1 MDSNVKNFI
10 ELRNVIVEPVN
21 VTMSNVVPSD
31 EIADIVEQN
40 WVNLQK
46 AYFAIMKV
54 NIEPTVLK
62 TMIIKSEEDPS
73 LDSIDTIL
81 DELEDVLQELR
92 GFVEEAASEIELENN
107 KVNNL
112 KQDEYGK

>member
-1 MDSNVKNFI
+1 MVANTADFAETVNASVEPANATISNVAPP
-10 ELRNVIVEPVN
+10 E
-21 VTMSNVVPSD
+21 

-40 WVNLQK
+40 WLNLQK
-46 AYFAIMKV
+46 AYFSIMNV

-81 DELEDVLQELR
+81 DEIEDVLQELR
-92 GFVEEAASEIELENN
+92 GFVEETASEIELENN
-107 KVNNL
+107 KVDNL